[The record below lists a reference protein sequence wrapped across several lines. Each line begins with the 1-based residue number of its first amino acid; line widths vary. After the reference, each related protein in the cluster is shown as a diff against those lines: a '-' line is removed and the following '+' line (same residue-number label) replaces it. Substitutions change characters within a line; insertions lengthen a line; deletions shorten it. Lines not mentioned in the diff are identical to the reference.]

1 MAIKSISDF
10 YSYSLFIFD
19 LDNTIY
25 NEEDYLFQGYDAIG
39 EHFSGI
45 IKYPSGKDL
54 AEKLKKIYHEEG
66 RDKLF
71 NKFLK
76 DISLDEK
83 YISKCLEILR
93 TFRVARPL
101 EITPSIKNIL
111 STLVNQ
117 KSTVFIL
124 TNGNVQQQKNKIR
137 SIRWEGLDSGIQ
149 FVFADDHG
157 PKPSPAGIEY
167 ILKITNT
174 PKAGA
179 LFTGDSPTDR
189 LSALNAGI
197 TFLEVD
203 DLLKL

>member
-1 MAIKSISDF
+1 MAIKSISEF
-10 YSYSLFIFD
+10 YSFSLFIFD

-45 IKYPSGKDL
+45 IKSHSGKEL
-54 AEKLKKIYHEEG
+54 GEIIKKIYHEEG

-76 DISLDEK
+76 DIGLDEK
-83 YISKCLEILR
+83 YIPRCLDILR
-93 TFRVARPL
+93 TFQVTKQP
-101 EITPSIKNIL
+101 EIIPEINKIL
-111 STLVNQ
+111 SALIN
-117 KSTVFIL
+117 KKKPVFIL

-149 FVFADDHG
+149 FVFADEHG
-157 PKPSPAGIEY
+157 PKPSPAGIEH
-167 ILKITNT
+167 ILKITKT
-174 PKAGA
+174 SKSGA
-179 LFTGDSPTDR
+179 IFTGDSPTDR

-197 TFLEVD
+197 TFLD
-203 DLLKL
+203 ANDLQKL